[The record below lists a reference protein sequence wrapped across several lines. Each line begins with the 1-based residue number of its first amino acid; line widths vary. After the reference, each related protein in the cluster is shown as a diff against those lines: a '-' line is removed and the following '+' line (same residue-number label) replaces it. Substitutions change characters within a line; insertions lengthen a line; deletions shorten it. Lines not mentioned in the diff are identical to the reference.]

1 MKKKILL
8 IIILFPF
15 IKIFACDCNVPKPI
29 IEFYA
34 SKYVF
39 DGTIISKEFSKDST
53 HYTVTFRINRHFKK
67 GDNPKTLSFTFQYIP
82 EGERNSCY
90 EEVYGNENL
99 LVYAKYR
106 NNKLTFNGMCSNTSV
121 IYNGKIY
128 YKELNILENA
138 NEFKLSN
145 YIFNHLDG
153 YIKITKP
160 ITNIDSILK
169 KLNHKIYPENSRAVY
184 VLDIDEK
191 GNLTASNSYRGY
203 HLVQNDIEV
212 IDTIYG
218 LNKFRNKE
226 VRKPEN
232 EFESDM
238 FEVIKKLIKWEK
250 SYIENIKE
258 PIKVRIYAQFYYE
271 EKKGIYFHF

>member
-1 MKKKILL
+1 MKLRILL
-8 IIILFPF
+8 IIFFSGTKLL
-15 IKIFACDCNVPKPI
+15 ACDCNVPKPI
-29 IEFYA
+29 VEFYA

-39 DGTIISKEFSKDST
+39 DGTIISKVFSKDST

-67 GDNPKTLSFTFQYIP
+67 GDNPKTLSFTFKYIP
-82 EGERNSCY
+82 EGERTSCY
-90 EEVYGNENL
+90 EEEHVNENL
-99 LVYAKYR
+99 LVYAKSW
-106 NNKLTFNGMCSNTSV
+106 NNELRFSAMCSNTTR
-121 IYNGKIY
+121 IYNNKLY
-128 YKELNILENA
+128 HKELNILENA
-138 NEFKLSN
+138 NEFKLLN
-145 YIFNHLDG
+145 YIFDRLDG
-153 YIKITKP
+153 SITSTNP
-160 ITNIDSILK
+160 ITNIDSILI
-169 KLNHKIYPENSRAVY
+169 KLKDKIYPVNSRAVY

-238 FEVIKKLIKWEK
+238 FEVVKKLIKWEK

-258 PIKVRIYAQFYYE
+258 PINVRIYAQFYYE
-271 EKKGIYFHF
+271 EKRGIYFHF